1 MKRILLLFSIGMYT
15 LSMAGCGSPLETSPA
30 SGLSGSGSGASQTA
44 AEPEES
50 SRETSSAAVTL
61 YIGLEGEFA
70 EYQVNYTGERAE
82 DGRIPAAQVL
92 SAMTELTGWNLDLT
106 VPVESGKDGVTV
118 TFADTCT
125 LLSGGSDGETAEDIR
140 QRDRMVLDSVKR
152 TLQCW
157 AEDPEQGDPDS
168 VEIRFRGPDGG
179 DLHLTGTGIV
189 LSSAE
194 PYQSFPRRLGPV

>member
-1 MKRILLLFSIGMYT
+1 MKRMLLLFSIGMYT

-152 TLQCW
+152 TIQC
-157 AEDPEQGDPDS
+157 AFSPANPDS
-168 VEIRFRGPDGG
+168 LDVWFTAADG
-179 DLHLTGTGIV
+179 
-189 LSSAE
+189 SALKLDNLGVTLPIDQ
-194 PYQSFPRRLGPV
+194 PYSHSLLESLMG